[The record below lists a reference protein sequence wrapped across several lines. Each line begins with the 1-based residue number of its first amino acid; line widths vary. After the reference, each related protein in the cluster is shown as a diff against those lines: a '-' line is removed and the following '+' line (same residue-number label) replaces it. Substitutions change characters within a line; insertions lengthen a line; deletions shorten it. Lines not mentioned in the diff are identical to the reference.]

1 MRKRFLY
8 LACVLSLAGAT
19 TAQSTRYESLLA
31 TSAGR
36 DSLFRLA
43 MWEDGRVTGDGKLFD
58 YLRSRNPLVRLRSV
72 QVIGRI
78 QDAQDA
84 PHLIPLLKDPDPSV
98 VIETIFALGQL
109 GNLEASPA
117 LVELARKGAPDML
130 PAIAD
135 ALGKIGGE
143 EAITGLTE
151 MLHAFQGPVRGGAAL
166 GLARVKDEAAV
177 SPLLVA
183 IHDGDPAVS
192 WRAIYALET
201 RNTKRVR
208 DAVLPFLAKGDPV
221 VRAYAARTLGKLKA
235 EEAVAA
241 LQTNVFDADPR
252 VAINSI
258 NALAAILE
266 DKKDQAATKQIGALI
281 AKTSSHHVKKSAV
294 TALGSIGHKDAK
306 DVLAQTVLD
315 GDPGIRGESYRA
327 MAKVLG
333 KASLTFVNGG
343 RNDSSIY
350 VRTAVVEAVGLTED
364 NEQIPGLIALA
375 QDSDDHFI
383 RAAAVKALSNFK
395 SDRVVEALVARLADP
410 DWVVATEAVIALG
423 AVADKKC
430 IPALVQ
436 RFSSR
441 EDHVDADIRLEIM
454 GVLTEMKAA
463 EGRDIAVKALDDRDP
478 RLRRAAGDYF
488 DALQLEKP
496 PIQNDRFYY
505 ERDFDP
511 SRRAGL
517 NPPMGMKKAILK
529 TQRGDVT
536 IELFGDDA
544 TQTVAEFIRNTHAG
558 IYKDGVFHRV
568 VPNFVVQG
576 GCPRGDGSGDAGH
589 YIRAEVNRHT
599 YERGMVGIA
608 DSGKDTGGTQFFI
621 THSPQPHLNGRYT
634 IFGRVT
640 SGMDA
645 VDRIAQGDRFSV
657 VIVE

>member
-1 MRKRFLY
+1 
-8 LACVLSLAGAT
+8 
-19 TAQSTRYESLLA
+19 
-31 TSAGR
+31 
-36 DSLFRLA
+36 
-43 MWEDGRVTGDGKLFD
+43 
-58 YLRSRNPLVRLRSV
+58 
-72 QVIGRI
+72 
-78 QDAQDA
+78 
-84 PHLIPLLKDPDPSV
+84 
-98 VIETIFALGQL
+98 
-109 GNLEASPA
+109 
-117 LVELARKGAPDML
+117 
-130 PAIAD
+130 
-135 ALGKIGGE
+135 
-143 EAITGLTE
+143 
-151 MLHAFQGPVRGGAAL
+151 
-166 GLARVKDEAAV
+166 
-177 SPLLVA
+177 
-183 IHDGDPAVS
+183 
-192 WRAIYALET
+192 
-201 RNTKRVR
+201 
-208 DAVLPFLAKGDPV
+208 
-221 VRAYAARTLGKLKA
+221 
-235 EEAVAA
+235 
-241 LQTNVFDADPR
+241 
-252 VAINSI
+252 
-258 NALAAILE
+258 
-266 DKKDQAATKQIGALI
+266 
-281 AKTSSHHVKKSAV
+281 
-294 TALGSIGHKDAK
+294 
-306 DVLAQTVLD
+306 
-315 GDPGIRGESYRA
+315 
-327 MAKVLG
+327 
-333 KASLTFVNGG
+333 
-343 RNDSSIY
+343 
-350 VRTAVVEAVGLTED
+350 
-364 NEQIPGLIALA
+364 LA